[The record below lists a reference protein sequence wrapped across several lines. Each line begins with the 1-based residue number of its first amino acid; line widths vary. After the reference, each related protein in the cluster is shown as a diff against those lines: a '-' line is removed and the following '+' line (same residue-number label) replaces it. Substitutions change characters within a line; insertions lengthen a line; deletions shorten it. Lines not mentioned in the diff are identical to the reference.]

1 MKLELAEVDPA
12 LPLKVKI
19 NHRSPG
25 REKTHVM
32 LFDPNDNKYVK
43 LAKMERS
50 YDFITTSYRLGLED
64 TQKLYSY
71 FDHLKQPIMLKLSF
85 QGGVSDIHSIKLVQ
99 RSSSEKKVLQSV
111 ILGDRKSEEQ
121 SEKIRISLPETSN
134 EWSEP
139 ETLMPRVSFS
149 SFEPISSMTSDAIE
163 EIRLLEGKAKTQA
176 FKRLIEDQTA
186 PFSDRLNV
194 AVAAIK
200 YLEQEKAISLLFSLI
215 RDTKISSSDRLK
227 IAKVAEH
234 IGEDQGVFLLS
245 SLIKDQ
251 EIPFSDRLEVASFV
265 GESAFFKLARDAF
278 NGPENRALA
287 VKHLKGAMKIIA
299 DRELQEDGDYTV
311 KTHRGCCGGAS
322 SSS

>member
-1 MKLELAEVDPA
+1 
-12 LPLKVKI
+12 
-19 NHRSPG
+19 
-25 REKTHVM
+25 
-32 LFDPNDNKYVK
+32 
-43 LAKMERS
+43 
-50 YDFITTSYRLGLED
+50 
-64 TQKLYSY
+64 
-71 FDHLKQPIMLKLSF
+71 
-85 QGGVSDIHSIKLVQ
+85 
-99 RSSSEKKVLQSV
+99 
-111 ILGDRKSEEQ
+111 
-121 SEKIRISLPETSN
+121 
-134 EWSEP
+134 
-139 ETLMPRVSFS
+139 
-149 SFEPISSMTSDAIE
+149 MTSDAIE

-194 AVAAIK
+194 AVAATK